1 LGWPNPEVPFFRN
14 GDLRDVA
21 LTSIFV
27 FVGRSCAVIGLG
39 LEGIFMLVRVPR
51 AVAMAAF
58 IFSGCCRTR
67 HSRQESNRTFD
78 GCAVNS
84 SALFN

>member
-1 LGWPNPEVPFFRN
+1 LDWPNPEVPFFRN
-14 GDLRDVA
+14 GDLRDMA

-51 AVAMAAF
+51 AVAMA
-58 IFSGCCRTR
+58 
-67 HSRQESNRTFD
+67 
-78 GCAVNS
+78 S
-84 SALFN
+84 SFFRDVVGRDIQDKKAIELSMAAP

>member
-1 LGWPNPEVPFFRN
+1 MGWPNPEVPFFRN

-51 AVAMAAF
+51 AVAMAASF
-58 IFSGCCRTR
+58 FRDVVGRDIQDKKAIELSM
-67 HSRQESNRTFD
+67 
-78 GCAVNS
+78 A
-84 SALFN
+84 AP